1 MENLISKKFKE
12 RVFDVIISVVLLIFL
27 LPIISIIGVLIKLS
41 SKGPIFFKQKRV
53 TQYGREFYIFKFR
66 TMIIGSESKGQLTC
80 KNDSRVTKV
89 GKFLRKYRLDEI
101 PQLINVLIGD
111 MTFVGPRP
119 EVPKYVNAYTDEMKK
134 TLQVKAGITSMAS
147 IMFRDEDKYLENVDD
162 VDSVYINEIL
172 PIKMKYNL
180 EYLEHRSIFLDIKIM
195 VLTFLKVFKIMR

>member
-1 MENLISKKFKE
+1 MALKIKYIIMFLLNLLLS
-12 RVFDVIISVVLLIFL
+12 LIFL
-27 LPIISIIGVLIKLS
+27 IILSPLMIIIGVMIKLS
-41 SKGPIFFKQKRV
+41 SKGPIFFKQKRI

-66 TMIIGSESKGQLTC
+66 TMRMGSESEGQLTC
-80 KNDSRVTKV
+80 KNDTRVTKI

-147 IMFRDEDKYLENVDD
+147 IMFRDEDKYLENAEDA
-162 VDSVYINEIL
+162 DSVYINEIL

-180 EYLEHRSIFLDIKIM
+180 EYLEHRSVFLDIKIII
-195 VLTFLKVFKIMR
+195 LTFLKVFKIMR

>member
-1 MENLISKKFKE
+1 M
-12 RVFDVIISVVLLIFL
+12 R
-27 LPIISIIGVLIKLS
+27 
-41 SKGPIFFKQKRV
+41 
-53 TQYGREFYIFKFR
+53 
-66 TMIIGSESKGQLTC
+66 MGSESEGQLTC
-80 KNDSRVTKV
+80 KNDSRVTRI

-147 IMFRDEDKYLENVDD
+147 IMFRDEDKYLENAEDA
-162 VDSVYINEIL
+162 DSVYINEIL

-180 EYLEHRSIFLDIKIM
+180 EYLEHRSIFLDIKIII
-195 VLTFLKVFKIMR
+195 LTFLKVFKIMR

>member
-1 MENLISKKFKE
+1 MKKIVISLLNLLLSLI
-12 RVFDVIISVVLLIFL
+12 LLIIFSPL
-27 LPIISIIGVLIKLS
+27 MIIIGVMIKLS
-41 SKGPIFFKQKRV
+41 SKGPVFFKQKRV

-66 TMIIGSESKGQLTC
+66 TMRMGSESEGQLTC
-80 KNDSRVTKV
+80 KNDTRVKKI

-147 IMFRDEDKYLENVDD
+147 IMFRDEDKYLENAEDA
-162 VDSVYINEIL
+162 DSVYINEIL

-180 EYLEHRSIFLDIKIM
+180 EYLEHRSIFLDIKIII
-195 VLTFLKVFKIMR
+195 LTFLKVFKIMR

>member
-1 MENLISKKFKE
+1 MTVKNIALLILNFLLSL
-12 RVFDVIISVVLLIFL
+12 ILLIFFSPL
-27 LPIISIIGVLIKLS
+27 IFIIGVMIKLS

-66 TMIIGSESKGQLTC
+66 TMRVGSELAGQLTC
-80 KNDSRVTKV
+80 KNDSRITKV

-147 IMFRDEDKYLENVDD
+147 IMFRDEDKYLENADD
-162 VDSVYINEIL
+162 VDFVYINEIL

-195 VLTFLKVFKIMR
+195 ILTFLKVFKIMR